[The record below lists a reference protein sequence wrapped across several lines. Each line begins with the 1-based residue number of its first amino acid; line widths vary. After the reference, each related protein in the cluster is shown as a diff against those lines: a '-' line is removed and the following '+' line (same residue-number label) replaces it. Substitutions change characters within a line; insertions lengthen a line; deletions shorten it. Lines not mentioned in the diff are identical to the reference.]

1 MMSIFLANYIHLYS
15 CIWGVCIASGITIC
29 LYIAFQ
35 RIDFSKIF
43 KPNSTSQIKLI
54 ILFISLSI
62 GIICALGFSA
72 LIYSIFNMF

>member
-1 MMSIFLANYIHLYS
+1 MFTYLTKYIYLYS
-15 CIWGVCIASGITIC
+15 CIWGVCIASGVTIC

-35 RIDFSKIF
+35 RIDFSKVF
-43 KPNSTSQIKLI
+43 KPNSTSQIKSI
-54 ILFISLSI
+54 ILFISLAI